1 MIKSVRILL
10 VLFGLSVTTMVAFAA
25 APKVVD
31 TEGAS
36 ENSKAD
42 AIRMAQRAAVE
53 QAVGVF
59 IHSETEVSNFKLKR
73 DDILSRSQ
81 GYVTDYR
88 ILSENKED
96 TLFTVRIRATVS
108 MDSIKDDL
116 IAMKILLEGLDRP
129 KLMTLIDEDYLHM
142 ARPQMRIAE
151 TELNALL
158 AQKGFE
164 LVDQAHLER
173 IKDKDQARQAMT
185 GNVAA
190 ASQLGLMF
198 GAQYVI
204 VGKAVVQDAGEAF
217 PGSGIKSIQSSVQ
230 LKVIQSQSG
239 LLLGSVV
246 ENGVAAHVSQLTGAT
261 RSIQQAVTKATDAYL
276 VNAITDSFQ
285 DYLNNGSPLK
295 LHVTGV
301 TSFRLYKQ
309 VSAVVESIKPVVSSK
324 KEGWNKAS
332 GLLILD
338 LRFKGTSEDLAEHL
352 DGKRIGENSIE
363 VVDFAPDRL
372 DCQLN

>member
-1 MIKSVRILL
+1 MTKSIRLL
-10 VLFGLSVTTMVAFAA
+10 VFLVGLTITTTVALAA
-25 APKVVD
+25 SPKVVE
-31 TEGAS
+31 TEGTS
-36 ENSKAD
+36 DLSKAD
-42 AIRMAQRAAVE
+42 AIRTAQRVAVE

-59 IHSETEVSNFKLKR
+59 IHSETEVSNFELKK
-73 DDILSRSQ
+73 DDVLSRSQ

-88 ILSENKED
+88 ILDEKKED
-96 TLFTVRIRATVS
+96 DLFTVRIRATVS
-108 MDSIKDDL
+108 MDSIKNDL
-116 IAMKILLEGLDRP
+116 IAMKILLESLDRP

-142 ARPQMRIAE
+142 AKPQMRIAE
-151 TELNALL
+151 TEINALL

-164 LVDQAHLER
+164 LVDQAQLER
-173 IKDKDQARQAMT
+173 IKDKEQARQALA

-261 RSIQQAVTKATDAYL
+261 LSIKQAVKKATDAYL
-276 VNAITDSFQ
+276 VDAITDSFQ

-295 LHVTGV
+295 LHVNGV

-309 VSAVVESIKPVVSSK
+309 VSAVVESIEPVVSSK
-324 KEGWNKAS
+324 KEGWNKTG

-338 LRFKGTSEDLAEHL
+338 LRFKGTSEDLAELL
-352 DGKRIGENSIE
+352 DGKSFGNNRLE
-363 VVDFAPDRL
+363 VVDFAPDRV

>member
-1 MIKSVRILL
+1 MTKPIRFL
-10 VLFGLSVTTMVAFAA
+10 VFLAGLTIAATVAVAA
-25 APKVVD
+25 TQVVE
-31 TEGAS
+31 TEGTS
-36 ENSKAD
+36 ERSKAD
-42 AIRMAQRAAVE
+42 AVRMAQRVAVE

-59 IHSETEVSNFKLKR
+59 IHSETEVSNFVLKR

-88 ILSENKED
+88 ILEEKKEGD
-96 TLFTVRIRATVS
+96 LFTVRIRATVS
-108 MDSIKDDL
+108 LDSIKNDL
-116 IAMKILLEGLDRP
+116 IAMKILLAGLDRP

-142 ARPQMRIAE
+142 AKPQMRIAE
-151 TELNALL
+151 TEINALL
-158 AQKGFE
+158 DQKGFE
-164 LVDQAHLER
+164 LVDQAQLER
-173 IKDKDQARQAMT
+173 IKNKEQARQALA

-217 PGSGIKSIQSSVQ
+217 AGSGIRSIQSSLQ

-261 RSIQQAVTKATDAYL
+261 LSIKQAVKKATDAYL
-276 VNAITDSFQ
+276 VDAITDSFQ

-295 LHVTGV
+295 LNVAGV

-309 VSAVVESIKPVVSSK
+309 VSTAVESIETVVSSK
-324 KEGWNKAS
+324 KEGWNKEG

-338 LRFKGTSEDLAEHL
+338 LRFKGTSEDLADLL
-352 DGKRIGENSIE
+352 DGKSVGNNSLE
-363 VVDFAPDRL
+363 VVDFAPDRV
-372 DCQLN
+372 DCRLN